1 MTAPSIARVKEVF
14 EQWAMY
20 DAVVQ
25 ADYMRH
31 AELVA
36 VLAEWARKNDR
47 PLRIVDLGCGDAW
60 LATHAF
66 RNAQVEQ
73 YRGVDVSE
81 SAIERAREHI
91 AIWPDRAEVT
101 AGNLAE
107 LLNGLADGSANVVL
121 ASYSLHHFLSD
132 TKIALIAHC
141 HRILASGG
149 TFIWIDAVRDEGEAR
164 EAYIERLTRT
174 MEHDWPALNKDQRA
188 RACAHVRESDFPET
202 GKWMREQVER
212 AGFQLGDVI
221 LSDEFF
227 DGWIFEKQR
236 MP

>member
-1 MTAPSIARVKEVF
+1 MATPSIARVKEVF

-31 AELVA
+31 SELVA
-36 VLAEWARKNDR
+36 ALGSWARTSGR
-47 PLRIVDLGCGDAW
+47 PLRVVDLGCGDSW
-60 LATHAF
+60 LATNAF
-66 RNAQVEQ
+66 RDAEIEK

-81 SAIERAREHI
+81 SAVERAKGHV
-91 AIWPDRAEVT
+91 AIWPGRAEVV

-107 LLNGLADGSANVVL
+107 FLGGVADGSANVVL

-132 TKIALIAHC
+132 AKIALVAEC
-141 HRILASGG
+141 HRILAPGG
-149 TFIWIDAVRDEGEAR
+149 TFIWIDAVRREDEPR
-164 EAYIERLTRT
+164 DAYIDRLTHT
-174 MEHDWPALNKDQRA
+174 MECDWPALNQDQRA

-202 GKWMREQVER
+202 ESWMRQHVEQ
-212 AGFQLGDVI
+212 AGFRLGETI

-227 DGWIFEKQR
+227 DGWAFVRQ
-236 MP
+236 

>member
-1 MTAPSIARVKEVF
+1 MSTPSIARVKEVF

-31 AELVA
+31 AEIVA
-36 VLAEWARKNDR
+36 ALASWARKNGQ

-66 RNAQVEQ
+66 REANVEQ
-73 YRGVDVSE
+73 YQGVDVSE
-81 SAIERAREHI
+81 SSVERARTHV
-91 AIWPDRAEVT
+91 AIWPGRAEVT

-107 LLNGLADGSANVVL
+107 FLGRLPGESANVVL

-132 TKIALIAHC
+132 AKVALIAEC
-141 HRILASGG
+141 RRILAVGG
-149 TFIWIDAVRDEGEAR
+149 TVLWIDAVRRDEETR
-164 EAYIERLTRT
+164 DAYIARLTHT
-174 MEHDWPALNKDQRA
+174 MEHDWPALNDDQRA

-202 GKWMREQVER
+202 GPWMREQVEQ
-212 AGFQLGDVI
+212 AGFRLGDTL

-227 DGWIFEKQR
+227 DGWAFVKR
-236 MP
+236 

>member
-1 MTAPSIARVKEVF
+1 MATPSITRVKEVF

-36 VLAEWARKNDR
+36 AIAEWARKNDQL
-47 PLRIVDLGCGDAW
+47 LRIVDLGCGDAW

-66 RNAQVEQ
+66 RDAQVER

-81 SAIERAREHI
+81 AAIERAREHVT
-91 AIWPDRAEVT
+91 IWPDRAEAT

-132 TKIALIAHC
+132 AKISLIAQC
-141 HRILASGG
+141 HRILNVGG
-149 TFIWIDAVRDEGEAR
+149 TFIWIDAVRNDNETR
-164 EAYIERLTRT
+164 EDYIERLTHR
-174 MEHDWPALNKDQRA
+174 MDHDWPALSDDQRA

-202 GKWMREQVER
+202 GKWMRERVER
-212 AGFQLGDVI
+212 AGFRIGDTI

-227 DGWIFEKQR
+227 DGWMFVKQ
-236 MP
+236 

>member
-1 MTAPSIARVKEVF
+1 MASQSFANVKEVF

-31 AELVA
+31 AELVTA
-36 VLAEWARKNDR
+36 LAEWARKNGQ

-66 RNAQVEQ
+66 RDARVEQ

-81 SAIERAREHI
+81 SSVERAREHV
-91 AIWPDRAEVT
+91 AIWPGRAEVV

-107 LLNGLADGSANVVL
+107 FLGGLADGSANVVL

-132 TKIALIAHC
+132 AKISLIADC
-141 HRILASGG
+141 YRILAPSG
-149 TFIWIDAVRDEGEAR
+149 TFIWIDAVRHDDETR
-164 EAYIERLTRT
+164 DAYITRLTHT
-174 MEHDWPALNKDQRA
+174 MTHAWPALTADQRA
-188 RACAHVRESDFPET
+188 RACAHVCESDFPET
-202 GKWMREQVER
+202 GSWMRKHVEQ
-212 AGFQLGDVI
+212 AGFQLGGTI

-227 DGWIFEKQR
+227 DGWAFVNR
-236 MP
+236 